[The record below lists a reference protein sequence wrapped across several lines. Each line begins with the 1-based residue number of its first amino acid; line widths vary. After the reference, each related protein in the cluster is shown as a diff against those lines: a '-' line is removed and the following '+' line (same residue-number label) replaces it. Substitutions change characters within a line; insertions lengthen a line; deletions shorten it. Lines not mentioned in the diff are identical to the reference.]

1 MNTPIDPV
9 KFRQALGSF
18 TTGVTIVTTHGPDG
32 RDYGLTANSFNSVS
46 MDPPMVLWSLGR
58 KSSSLPVFS
67 QADHFAVH
75 ILAANQESVSNRFAK
90 SGTDKFAGCTVV
102 RGHGHV
108 PLLDGCSARFEC
120 RVVHQYEG
128 GDHVIFV
135 GEVMNFDS
143 FGRPPLVFHGGNYG
157 LVMKHAEE
165 PANVAPAFGDGWLGF
180 LLGRAYYQLLLPVR
194 ENLERNGLRDLD
206 YSILAVLSM
215 GEERTIAELDRLV
228 SISGSRVTEAD
239 ILKLATRGLVEL
251 QCNDAEEESKVKFTA
266 AGRSY
271 TIELLAIAK
280 SAESNAERDL
290 DYREAQVMKLLLKRV
305 IQTTASA
312 LPEHWH
318 KEQFWRPDNL
328 WRDRASPDAA

>member
-1 MNTPIDPV
+1 MATSIDT
-9 KFRQALGSF
+9 KQLRQALGSF
-18 TTGVTIVTTHGPDG
+18 TTGVTVVTTHGEDG
-32 RDYGLTANSFNSVS
+32 KDYGLTANSFNSVS

-90 SGTDKFAGCTVV
+90 SGTDKFAGSSVT

-108 PLLDGCSARFEC
+108 PLLEGCSARFEC

-165 PANVAPAFGDGWLGF
+165 PESISAAFGDGWLGF

-194 ENLERNGLRDLD
+194 ENLERNDLRHVD
-206 YSILAVLSM
+206 YSILTILSM
-215 GEERTIAELDRLV
+215 GEQRTVEELDRLV
-228 SISGSRVTEAD
+228 SIAGFRVNDDD
-239 ILKLATRGLVEL
+239 ILKLADRGLVKFERS
-251 QCNDAEEESKVKFTA
+251 DTARESTVSFTS

-290 DYREAQVMKLLLKRV
+290 DYREAQIMKLLLKRV
-305 IQTTASA
+305 IQTTASS

-318 KEQFWRPDNL
+318 KDQFWRPDNL
-328 WRDRASPDAA
+328 WRDRSAPDAD

>member
-1 MNTPIDPV
+1 MATIIDPAQL
-9 KFRQALGSF
+9 RQALGSF
-18 TTGVTIVTTHGPDG
+18 TTGVTVVTTHGEDG
-32 RDYGLTANSFNSVS
+32 KDYGLTANSFNSVS

-75 ILAANQESVSNRFAK
+75 ILSANQESMSNRFAK
-90 SGTDKFAGCTVV
+90 SGSDKFAGCAVT

-157 LVMKHAEE
+157 LVMKHTGE
-165 PANVAPAFGDGWLGF
+165 PESISPAFGDGWLGF

-194 ENLERNGLRDLD
+194 ENLERNHLRLVD
-206 YSILAVLSM
+206 YSILTVLSM
-215 GEERTIAELDRLV
+215 GERRTTEELDRLV
-228 SISGSRVTEAD
+228 SIAGFRVTD
-239 ILKLATRGLVEL
+239 DDLFKLFERGLVTFERSPAGENVV
-251 QCNDAEEESKVKFTA
+251 CFTS
-266 AGRSY
+266 AGRAY

-290 DYREAQVMKLLLKRV
+290 DYREAQIMKLLLKRV
-305 IQTTASA
+305 IETTAST

-318 KEQFWRPDNL
+318 KDQFWRPDNL
-328 WRDRASPDAA
+328 WRDRTAPDAG